1 MREIEAPLAR
11 AALRDS
17 SGKLALLGRAEEVG
31 FPLAVDYAMCFR
43 VVQGF
48 SFVVDPRGLRPT
60 RGQITK
66 GLRRGFLRRKEER
79 KDGRPSY
86 WRLRRRRLLAA
97 ATTLHGQ

>member
-1 MREIEAPLAR
+1 VREIEAPLAR
-11 AALRDS
+11 AAFRDS
-17 SGKLALLGRAEEVG
+17 SGKLALVGRAEEVG
-31 FPLAVDYAMCFR
+31 FPLAVDYAMCFQ
-43 VVQGF
+43 VQGF
-48 SFVVDPRGLRPT
+48 SFFVDPRGLRPA

-97 ATTLHGQ
+97 ATTLHAQ